1 MEELVGKRCRVSD
14 ENSFFYGDCGVI
26 DFFDGELYHVMIDGD
41 MDTFAF
47 EREAIQILDE
57 EAAETKEKNVAVSRE
72 TVLENVI
79 HRMLTKQELIKAINQ
94 AFPDEGPDSTA
105 PIAAI
110 AITQLSDGTTLQSIT
125 LAKKL
130 PV

>member
-57 EAAETKEKNVAVSRE
+57 EAAETKEKNAAVSRE
-72 TVLENVI
+72 TVLENVT

-94 AFPDEGPDSTA
+94 AFPDEDPDSTA

-130 PV
+130 SV